1 LLFLV
6 TSLVPLN
13 PGILEP
19 KDLYNLINFPF
30 SYPSVII

>member
-19 KDLYNLINFPF
+19 KDLHNLINFPF